1 MKYASGCMAR
11 TRSPWCRAGGR
22 GLAVPALVAAL
33 LAPAPAPL
41 RAQDDAGDACA
52 AQLSGSAV
60 AECRLAVG
68 AARILQPRLAAALF
82 AGNAVPGTAST
93 LGMRLGTLPRISLA
107 FQVTGAPAELSPII
121 DGTDVEGDRAIL
133 WGFTVDG
140 AVGILTGFSPMPTVG
155 GVLSL
160 DLIGRVGYVPLSGGD
175 GFHDGGAFGWAVGA
189 RLGALRE
196 SFTLPGVSLTGTYGR
211 IGRTAFGD
219 PVSGGTHGF
228 FDGAVSDLRLDLAA
242 TKRLGL
248 VGLTAGV
255 GWDRFA
261 SDLTAGFRD
270 GPGAPQVQVEGQAVH
285 ERWSAWGN
293 ASWTLLIFHASAEVG
308 WQEAPLPAGL
318 PSGVAVDP
326 VGWFAGVA
334 FRVSI

>member
-1 MKYASGCMAR
+1 M
-11 TRSPWCRAGGR
+11 
-22 GLAVPALVAAL
+22 VAL
-33 LAPAPAPL
+33 LAVAAAPL
-41 RAQDDAGDACA
+41 AAQDGADEACA

-82 AGNAVPGTAST
+82 GGNAVPGTAST
-93 LGMRLGTLPRISLA
+93 LGMRLGSLPRISVAL
-107 FQVTGAPAELSPII
+107 QVTGVPSELAPIL
-121 DGTDVEGDRAIL
+121 DGTDVEGDRIIL

-140 AVGILTGFSPMPTVG
+140 AVGLLTGFSPMPTVG

-160 DLIGRVGYVPLSGGD
+160 DLIGRAGYVPLSGAD
-175 GFHDGGAFGWAVGA
+175 GFHDGGALGWALGA

-196 SFTLPGVSLTGTYGR
+196 SFTLPGISFTGTYGR

-219 PVSGGTHGF
+219 PVSAGTHGF

-255 GWDRFA
+255 GWDRYA

-270 GPGAPQVQVEGQAVH
+270 GLGGSQVLVEGQAVH
-285 ERWSAWGN
+285 ERWSGWGN

-308 WQEAPLPAGL
+308 WQEAPTPAGL

-326 VGWFAGVA
+326 AGWFVGVA

>member
-1 MKYASGCMAR
+1 MGLLR
-11 TRSPWCRAGGR
+11 DGQRR
-22 GLAVPALVAAL
+22 GEELRLSRDDVTEDQLERFVAD
-33 LAPAPAPL
+33 PKDGVFRGPFVRL
-41 RAQDDAGDACA
+41 R
-52 AQLSGSAV
+52 
-60 AECRLAVG
+60 
-68 AARILQPRLAAALF
+68 
-82 AGNAVPGTAST
+82 
-93 LGMRLGTLPRISLA
+93 LPFR
-107 FQVTGAPAELSPII
+107 PAEDAWRQHL
-121 DGTDVEGDRAIL
+121 DWDRV
-133 WGFTVDG
+133 FTLEHV
-140 AVGILTGFSPMPTVG
+140 VR
-155 GVLSL
+155 
-160 DLIGRVGYVPLSGGD
+160 IGRERRV
-175 GFHDGGAFGWAVGA
+175 F
-189 RLGALRE
+189 LRE

-255 GWDRFA
+255 GWDRLA
-261 SDLTAGFRD
+261 SVLTAGFRD
-270 GPGAPQVQVEGQAVH
+270 GPGALQVEVDGQAVH

-308 WQEAPLPAGL
+308 WQEAPVPAGL